1 MIKILVDDSAKKLNF
16 FPAKNGISPYYSP
29 RMILHQRNLDY
40 TKHCQYS
47 FGTYVQAH
55 DEPDPSNTNAP
66 HTLDGI
72 YLCYNDN
79 EQGGHDVLHLQMNCI
94 ITRHWVTPIPPT
106 PAVIKMV
113 HHIAISDG
121 VPKGLKITNNTGQVL
136 YDSTWIA
143 GVDYDE
149 EAFKDEDF
157 DPG

>member
-1 MIKILVDDSAKKLNF
+1 
-16 FPAKNGISPYYSP
+16 
-29 RMILHQRNLDY
+29 
-40 TKHCQYS
+40 
-47 FGTYVQAH
+47 
-55 DEPDPSNTNAP
+55 
-66 HTLDGI
+66 
-72 YLCYNDN
+72 
-79 EQGGHDVLHLQMNCI
+79 MNCI

-113 HHIAISDG
+113 HHIAKSDG